1 MKRSIAILIAC
12 MLFFPFCTACGDTA
26 ESSGGQ
32 QKSSR
37 TEKQATETTEET
49 TTEDNTEIVNTTEEI
64 TIPETTPPA
73 TEPPMPEY
81 TIRPAD
87 WEDVQWTQYECLYFT
102 LTISMQKMWS
112 KSGKKS
118 RNYGDN

>member
-12 MLFFPFCTACGDTA
+12 MLVLPFCTACGDTA

-32 QKSSR
+32 LKSSR
-37 TEKQATETTEET
+37 TEKQSMETAEEST
-49 TTEDNTEIVNTTEEI
+49 TADNTEIVNTTEEI
-64 TIPETTPPA
+64 TMMETTPPV

-102 LTISMQKMWS
+102 LMIPEGW
-112 KSGKKS
+112 
-118 RNYGDN
+118 DV